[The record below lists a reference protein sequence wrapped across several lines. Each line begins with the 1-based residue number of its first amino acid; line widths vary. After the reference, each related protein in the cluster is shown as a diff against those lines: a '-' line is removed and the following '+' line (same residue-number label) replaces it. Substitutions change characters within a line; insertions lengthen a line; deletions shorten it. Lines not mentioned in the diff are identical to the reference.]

1 MEEIEFTR
9 NYSDHCT
16 DQGFQ
21 FEFNCN
27 RCGNGY
33 RSSFQPW
40 AVGTVAGALDAASS
54 LFGGVFGQAANIG
67 ERVRSANWQQ
77 ARDNAFIDAAQ
88 KIKPSFVQCP
98 KCTSW
103 VCRKSCWN
111 QARGLCKSCAPDL
124 AVEISAQQSAKAI
137 EKIQTDVSADTEDES
152 VIGSVGKNKVKAS
165 CPQCNAPLAA
175 NAKFCPECGAKIQE
189 KKFCAECGAALTP
202 GAKFCPECGSK
213 TAS

>member
-1 MEEIEFTR
+1 M
-9 NYSDHCT
+9 S
-16 DQGFQ
+16 
-21 FEFNCN
+21 
-27 RCGNGY
+27 
-33 RSSFQPW
+33 
-40 AVGTVAGALDAASS
+40 
-54 LFGGVFGQAANIG
+54 
-67 ERVRSANWQQ
+67 
-77 ARDNAFIDAAQ
+77 
-88 KIKPSFVQCP
+88 
-98 KCTSW
+98 
-103 VCRKSCWN
+103 
-111 QARGLCKSCAPDL
+111 
-124 AVEISAQQSAKAI
+124 VEISAQQSAKAI